1 VSAVGY
7 SFEEALASLRRSG
20 RSALISIGTIAVAF
34 LTLGGFLL
42 LSANLQR
49 VIQQWMDAAEVS
61 VYVTDDST
69 AEARAAIEQ
78 LIREHPAVAG
88 VEFISKEQ
96 ALQRFKTEFPEL
108 ADVTTS
114 IDANPFPASFE
125 VQVRADAGSASETES
140 LATALSGKD
149 GVADVQYDRRWLARV
164 LAMLAGVRLGGLAIA
179 TVLMLGAAFTAAA
192 VVRLSLHARRDELDI
207 MQLVGAPF
215 TFIRGPF
222 VVEGMALGGA
232 GAIVALVALWI
243 LYRVLSAWAGADLA
257 GLLGSDELRF
267 LGLGQLLLVVAAG
280 FGVGALAGTVAS
292 RAAR

>member
-1 VSAVGY
+1 MSV
-7 SFEEALASLRRSG
+7 
-20 RSALISIGTIAVAF
+20 GTIAVAF

-49 VIQQWMDAAEVS
+49 VIQQWMDAAELS

-69 AEARAAIEQ
+69 PEARSAIER

-88 VEFISKEQ
+88 VEFVTKDQ
-96 ALQRFKTEFPEL
+96 ALQRFKSDFPEL
-108 ADVTTS
+108 EDVATS

-125 VQVRADAGSASETES
+125 VQVRADAGGASDAES
-140 LATALSGKD
+140 LAAALAGQH

-164 LAMLAGVRLGGLAIA
+164 LALLAGVRLGGLAIA
-179 TVLMLGAAFTAAA
+179 AVLLMGAAFTAAA
-192 VVRLSLHARRDELDI
+192 VVRLSLHARRDEIDI

-222 VVEGMALGGA
+222 VVEGMLLGGA
-232 GAIVALVALWI
+232 GAIAALAALWG
-243 LYRVLSAWAGADLA
+243 LYRMVSAWSGADLA
-257 GLLGSDELRF
+257 GLLGSEALHF
-267 LGLGQLLLVVAAG
+267 LGLGQSLLVVASG
-280 FGVGALAGTVAS
+280 FGVGALAGVVAS